1 MIRKPDRAPG
11 PRVDP
16 IPAEARAI
24 LRKIADDL
32 RRTPRPAMADPAEV
46 ARIIART
53 ADRIE
58 GVAAISRP
66 APSPRAW
73 RAPPSS
79 KM

>member
-1 MIRKPDRAPG
+1 MTAAS
-11 PRVDP
+11 RVNP

-32 RRTPRPAMADPAEV
+32 RRTPCLAMRDPIEV
-46 ARIIART
+46 ARIITRT

-58 GVAAISRP
+58 GVAAINRP

-73 RAPPSS
+73 RVDGERSG
-79 KM
+79 